1 MLPLKMMKRKKQ
13 IFSITFPILVA
24 GESSLSYG
32 HVLVLSEQQ
41 QQVGGAKHSQYQ

>member
-13 IFSITFPILVA
+13 STFPILVA